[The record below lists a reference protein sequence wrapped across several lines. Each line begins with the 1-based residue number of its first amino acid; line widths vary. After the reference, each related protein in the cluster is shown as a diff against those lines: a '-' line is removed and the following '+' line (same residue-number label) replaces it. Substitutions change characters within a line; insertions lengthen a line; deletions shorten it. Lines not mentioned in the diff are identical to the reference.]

1 MKDLMNDKLAREEV
15 IGRVEVLEKVKQLIL
30 LPNTEYATT
39 RMVAE
44 YYEVSQ
50 DVLRTQLTD
59 NKDELESDGVV
70 FKKYSE
76 IKDDVNREDFSQ
88 LKVSR
93 SGTNIYT
100 RRAIL
105 RVGMLLRDSEVA
117 KEVRTYLLN
126 VEHDTQKET
135 PQVIDN
141 IVEEIDEEQRL
152 QTNVG
157 MAFIDGDPTKILLAT
172 QELHRYVV
180 SLKDKRIQQI
190 ESEKEI
196 IITNALTIK
205 ESRKIINAISRA
217 IASNTGRKFGEVY
230 GELYKK
236 LNYKLNINIKS
247 RCTGKKKPLDVMTD
261 GEMFEC
267 EKICRS
273 WAMDLGLDVEKI
285 VRLK

>member
-1 MKDLMNDKLAREEV
+1 MLD
-15 IGRVEVLEKVKQLIL
+15 KVKQLIL

-39 RMVAE
+39 KMVAE
-44 YYEVSQ
+44 YYGVGIEAINS
-50 DVLRTQLTD
+50 LIKD
-59 NKDELESDGVV
+59 NREELNSNGL
-70 FKKYSE
+70 KLHKRSE
-76 IKDDVNREDFSQ
+76 I
-88 LKVSR
+88 LKVLEGHLENFTVPNR
-93 SGTNIYT
+93 GMLLLTKRT
-100 RRAIL
+100 IL
-105 RVGMLLRDSEVA
+105 NVGMLLRDSEVA
-117 KEVRTYLLN
+117 KEIRTYLLN
-126 VEHDTQKET
+126 VEHDTQEKSPE
-135 PQVIDN
+135 VIDN

-172 QELHRYVV
+172 QGLHRYIV

-205 ESRKIINAISRA
+205 DSRKIINAISRA

-236 LNYKLNINIKS
+236 LNYKLNINIKA
-247 RCTGKKKPLDVMTD
+247 RCTDKKKPLDVMTD

-285 VRLK
+285 VKLK